1 MAGSAISP
9 WALTE
14 TPLHYIQLA
23 GELNCSLENNTNCF
37 QRRRK
42 EDIISAFRKSE
53 MFSHPF
59 ESTFTPVVD
68 EVVVLNSP
76 AEHME
81 KYNSLFSK

>member
-1 MAGSAISP
+1 MGGSALSP

-37 QRRRK
+37 QKKRK
-42 EDIISAFRKSE
+42 EDIIAAFKK
-53 MFSHPF
+53 FDVLPF
-59 ESTFTPVVD
+59 ESFTPVVD
-68 EVVVLNSP
+68 EVVVLSSP

-81 KYNSLFSK
+81 KYSLFSK

>member
-1 MAGSAISP
+1 MAGSALSP

-42 EDIISAFRKSE
+42 EDIISAFKKFE
-53 MFSHPF
+53 MLPF
-59 ESTFTPVVD
+59 ESSFTPVVD

-81 KYNSLFSK
+81 KYSSLFSK